1 MSGETTER
9 PFSRTILG
17 AIATLCFGLF
27 GAGLTLW
34 MQTITV
40 GADRAFVF
48 LGIMTTVFVVSM
60 VVAAQGG
67 RHTASSYNWKHWAA
81 LVIPILLLVRLTA
94 FFGQAPDTRD
104 GVLGIVG
111 GLLDL
116 TALMLIVILALTWM
130 AGMRVL
136 RNIELLH
143 PQRSEIPPSRRSPQY
158 YEWLNDRGRYVDRS
172 AAITELTSL
181 AATAGGILVGLTAF
195 NVVVGSETQQAGV
208 VQTSLIIM
216 VLYYVSVLLL
226 LSYANLVRRTSQ
238 WSLELAALAPGLTGT
253 WIRSAIV
260 LLVVALVVALLIPA
274 ADTDVFAG
282 IGLWILDGMLWVARI
297 VLAIGLLLLSLIAR
311 LIELLRPQGGGF
323 TEPLPPEELLQ
334 AEGQGIDFGLF
345 LAAMIVLL
353 VGGFSLFWL
362 FRAVQRNYR
371 RVSAQQASR
380 SLLSHILLVL
390 RALLASILGLFGWT
404 RAVAQAVGASV
415 RALAGRRR
423 AMQAGL
429 GSMRRGGGGTERQ
442 QLHAIYAETVDEA
455 SARGVYRGPSATPG
469 EYRER
474 LAARCQGA
482 TAAVD
487 GLTEMYMA
495 ARYAPEL
502 GPGHGVE
509 RARRLQADV
518 ARALQ
523 APPDD

>member
-17 AIATLCFGLF
+17 AIATVCFGLF

-40 GADRAFVF
+40 GADRAYVF
-48 LGIMTTVFVVSM
+48 LVIMTTVFVVSM
-60 VVAAQGG
+60 VVAAYGG
-67 RHTASSYNWKHWAA
+67 RHAAGSYSWKHWAA
-81 LVIPILLLVRLTA
+81 LVIPILLLVRITA
-94 FFGQAPDTRD
+94 FFGQQPDERD
-104 GVLGIVG
+104 GILGTVG

-116 TALMLIVILALTWM
+116 TALMLVVILALTWM

-143 PQRSEIPPSRRSPQY
+143 PQRSEIPPSRQSPQY
-158 YEWLNDRGRYVDRS
+158 YEWLNDRGRFVDRS
-172 AAITELTSL
+172 AAITELTQL

-195 NVVVGSETQQAGV
+195 NVIIGTETRQAGV
-208 VQTSLIIM
+208 VQTALIIM

-238 WSLELAALAPGLTGT
+238 WSLELAAQAPGLTGT
-253 WIRSAIV
+253 WIRSAIF
-260 LLVVALVVALLIPA
+260 LLAAALVVALLIPA
-274 ADTDVFAG
+274 ADTDVFVG
-282 IGLWILDGMLWVARI
+282 VGLWILDGMLWVARI

-311 LIELLRPQGGGF
+311 LLELLRPEGGGF

-334 AEGQGIDFGLF
+334 AEGEGIDFGLF
-345 LAAMIVLL
+345 LAALIVLL
-353 VGGFSLFWL
+353 VGSFSLYWL
-362 FRAVQRNYR
+362 FRAVQRNYQ
-371 RVSAQQASR
+371 RVSAQRASR

-390 RALLASILGLFGWT
+390 KALLASILGLFGWT
-404 RAVAQAVGASV
+404 RTVAQAVGASV

-423 AMQAGL
+423 AMRAGL
-429 GSMRRGGGGTERQ
+429 ASIRRRGEGTLRQ
-442 QLHAIYAETVDEA
+442 QLHEIYAETVDEA
-455 SARGVYRGPSATPG
+455 AARGVFRSPSATPS

-474 LAARCQGA
+474 LAARCTGA
-482 TAAVD
+482 TSAVD

-502 GPGHGVE
+502 GPDHGVE
-509 RARRLQADV
+509 QARRLQAEV
-518 ARALQ
+518 GRALQ